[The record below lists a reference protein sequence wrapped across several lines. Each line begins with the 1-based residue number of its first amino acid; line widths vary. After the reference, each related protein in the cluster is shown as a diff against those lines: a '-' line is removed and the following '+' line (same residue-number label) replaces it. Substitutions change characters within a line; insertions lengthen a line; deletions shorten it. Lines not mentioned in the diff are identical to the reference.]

1 MPQPQHVFVPQF
13 RPECRSVYQSSW
25 LLGRNPHRNS
35 SCFDKTKRYPAGL
48 EGPGVTKEELAEAL
62 CFTPERQAII
72 RENIAELK
80 EREKT
85 REKRKSRQPAR
96 TRR

>member
-1 MPQPQHVFVPQF
+1 MRHPVV
-13 RPECRSVYQSSW
+13 
-25 LLGRNPHRNS
+25 
-35 SCFDKTKRYPAGL
+35 L
-48 EGPGVTKEELAEAL
+48 EGPGVTKEELAESL
-62 CFTPERQAII
+62 GVTPERQAII
-72 RENIAELK
+72 REIIAELK